1 MGVFRQAPTVACPQV
16 QVEAPRQD
24 RMAACL
30 PGREEDCRLAPEAV
44 FRPDPE
50 EGFPPDPV
58 AVCLQD
64 PVAGYQQDR
73 AAGCQ
78 RDQRRTIAAFHLGLF
93 SLGSLGNAV
102 FANTQT

>member
-50 EGFPPDPV
+50 EGFPPDP
-58 AVCLQD
+58 AVVCPQVPAAACLRD
-64 PVAGYQQDR
+64 PVAGYQRDR

-78 RDQRRTIAAFHLGLF
+78 RVQRRIIAAFRLGPF
-93 SLGSLGNAV
+93 SLVS
-102 FANTQT
+102 